1 MTILSF
7 IFLSL
12 LFLIS
17 IFLVFIFSAHQEYQ
31 EKKTNSFFYPK
42 IYNKNGEFKYDFL
55 PINNEKALDNIFL
68 SLVFPAYNEKD
79 RLEKA
84 IERTIKYFNSLKINY
99 EIIIVNDGSKDN
111 TFEIIKKII
120 EKNPNNNIIGVN
132 YIKNGGKGYAVKTGM
147 NYVRGEYILMLDS
160 DGATDIR
167 DYEKLFNEIKGN
179 ENSIAIGSR
188 KILLENVERVWYR
201 NIMGIVNNIIVQNI
215 IGVKGIKDTQCGFKL
230 FTRKSARIIFKNLHI
245 VRWAFDV
252 DILYICKKSNIIVK
266 EVPVNWKEIPGS
278 KLVVLTATISFF
290 RDYFAMISFYNSGFW
305 KINLDKQFIDGK

>member
-1 MTILSF
+1 
-7 IFLSL
+7 
-12 LFLIS
+12 
-17 IFLVFIFSAHQEYQ
+17 
-31 EKKTNSFFYPK
+31 
-42 IYNKNGEFKYDFL
+42 
-55 PINNEKALDNIFL
+55 
-68 SLVFPAYNEKD
+68 
-79 RLEKA
+79 
-84 IERTIKYFNSLKINY
+84 
-99 EIIIVNDGSKDN
+99 
-111 TFEIIKKII
+111 
-120 EKNPNNNIIGVN
+120 
-132 YIKNGGKGYAVKTGM
+132 
-147 NYVRGEYILMLDS
+147 MLDS

-188 KILLENVERVWYR
+188 KIILENVERVWYR